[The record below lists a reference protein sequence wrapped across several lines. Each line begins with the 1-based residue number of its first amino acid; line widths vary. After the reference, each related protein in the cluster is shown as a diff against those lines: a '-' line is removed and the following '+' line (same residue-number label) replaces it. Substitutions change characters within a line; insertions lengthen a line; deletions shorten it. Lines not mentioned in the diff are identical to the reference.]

1 MCFADQSNNILMG
14 IFLWA
19 IPLVFDILLV
29 ILTGSKAYRSAVLL
43 KQSSRPPIVRQY
55 WSMVAKRTH

>member
-1 MCFADQSNNILMG
+1 MG

-19 IPLVFDILLV
+19 VPLVFDILLV

-43 KQSSRPPIVRQY
+43 KQPSRPPIVRQY
-55 WSMVAKRTH
+55 WSMIAKRTH